1 MEPFTFQRCQP
12 ADEPW
17 LICTLQHQ
25 IRGILV
31 LACALSACYLSIF
44 ENVDSLSA
52 EHGMVIGGSQRIGNA
67 FLIANAISAVLRLPV
82 NSIAGDAEYSFLL
95 RWWCIVPSRE
105 FKSKRWRIVR
115 TGIFIYNKRLVI
127 SAHAECGG
135 YCLCRFD
142 RTAETSILSMVIKY
156 KRLVP
161 VFLGPKRP
169 CDVQATLHHTAALVV
184 QA

>member
-31 LACALSACYLSIF
+31 LARALGAGYLSIL
-44 ENVDSLSA
+44 ENVDSLPA

-127 SAHAECGG
+127 SAHAEC
-135 YCLCRFD
+135 CLLY
-142 RTAETSILSMVIKY
+142 TSAAEKKRGRKITQKEFVIG
-156 KRLVP
+156 LIE
-161 VFLGPKRP
+161 
-169 CDVQATLHHTAALVV
+169 QALAEYEAQNQPIAMTEE
-184 QA
+184 

>member
-52 EHGMVIGGSQRIGNA
+52 EHGMVIGGSQRIGEVC
-67 FLIANAISAVLRLPV
+67 LVSDPIAAVLRLPV
-82 NSIAGDAEYSFLL
+82 NSIAGDAEYSSLL
-95 RWWCIVPSRE
+95 RWRSIVPSRE
-105 FKSKRWRIVR
+105 FKSNRWRVIS

-142 RTAETSILSMVIKY
+142 RTAEAGINVRGSQKPVADA
-156 KRLVP
+156 RVP
-161 VFLGPKRP
+161 GLE
-169 CDVQATLHHTAALVV
+169 ASL
-184 QA
+184 